1 LKQEARFGPDVGLKI
16 ECCLKWFSF
25 IRFEPGRGGKSGR
38 DNRVL
43 FVFSCRSLWRLLQG
57 LESISTWEAGLMYRW
72 LS

>member
-1 LKQEARFGPDVGLKI
+1 LKQEARFGPDLGFKI
-16 ECCLKWFSF
+16 VFCLNWFSF
-25 IRFEPGRGGKSGR
+25 IRFEPGRGGKSRR

-57 LESISTWEAGLMYRW
+57 LESIATWEAGLMYRW